1 MNIKEKFV
9 LCMGCR
15 KYSTINFTDKD
26 TEKQI
31 KCTICGQISNYNL
44 NIYVLRK
51 ISNPIRKQSEN
62 NLQL

>member
-9 LCMGCR
+9 LCTGCR

-51 ISNPIRKQSEN
+51 ISNPIRKQSQN
-62 NLQL
+62 NLQF